1 MKKYFGDRSRTVRC
15 LRDLLCGALIG
26 AGGVLPG
33 ISGGVLAVVFDIY
46 RPFME
51 LVSHPRRAIPHCWR
65 WFLPVAAGWLA
76 GFLGFAKG
84 IVAALDVSATV
95 TAWLFIG
102 LILGT
107 VPQLYREAG
116 RQGRSSNAWLS
127 CILCAAAVFAVLYR
141 ISRVAEVTVT
151 PNVGWYLFCGV
162 LWGIGVV
169 IPGLTSSS
177 VMMALGLYEP
187 VMSGLATLDVSV
199 LGAALP
205 GMLLTILLLARA
217 VTRLFE
223 EHYAVVFHGILG
235 IVVAST
241 LVIIPT
247 DCGSAGEAAASALC
261 CAAGAL
267 LAFAIARL
275 DRRWK

>member
-1 MKKYFGDRSRTVRC
+1 MDAKGKHRLARR
-15 LRDLLCGALIG
+15 LRDLLCGILIG
-26 AGGVLPG
+26 AAGILPG
-33 ISGGVLAVVFDIY
+33 ISGGVLAVVFDVY

-51 LVSHPRRAIPHCWR
+51 IVSRPRRALPQYWG
-65 WFLPVAAGWLA
+65 WFLPVAAGWVV

-84 IVAALDVSATV
+84 IAAAMDVSETV

-116 RQGRSSNAWLS
+116 KQGRGSNAWLS

-141 ISRVAEVTVT
+141 VSRVARVTVT
-151 PNVGWYLFCGV
+151 PGFGWYLFCGV
-162 LWGIGVV
+162 LWGVGVV

-187 VMSGLATLDVSV
+187 VMRGLAELDGGV
-199 LGAALP
+199 LGGALP
-205 GMLLTILLLARA
+205 GMLVTILLLARA
-217 VTRLFE
+217 VTGLFAR
-223 EHYAVVFHGILG
+223 HYAVAFHGILG
-235 IVVAST
+235 IVAAST

-247 DCGSAGEAAASALC
+247 EYAGVGEALLSALC
-261 CAAGAL
+261 CAVGAL

-275 DRRWK
+275 DRRLKR